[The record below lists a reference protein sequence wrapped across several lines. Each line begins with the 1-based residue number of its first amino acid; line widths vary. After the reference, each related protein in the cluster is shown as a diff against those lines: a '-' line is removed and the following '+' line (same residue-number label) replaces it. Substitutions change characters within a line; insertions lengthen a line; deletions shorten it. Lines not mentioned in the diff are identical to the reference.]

1 MDKKAIS
8 MQDLEMEV
16 HMALKDYFVAQV
28 SRENDKTLLRF
39 ANGQTFELTMT
50 ERK

>member
-8 MQDLEMEV
+8 IQDLEMEV
-16 HMALKDYFVAQV
+16 HMALKDYFVAKV
-28 SRENDKTLLRF
+28 SREENVTLLRF

>member
-8 MQDLEMEV
+8 MQDLETEV
-16 HMALKDYFVAQV
+16 CAALKDYFVAQIT
-28 SRENDKTLLRF
+28 REDGVALLRF
-39 ANGQTFELTMT
+39 ANGQTFALTMA